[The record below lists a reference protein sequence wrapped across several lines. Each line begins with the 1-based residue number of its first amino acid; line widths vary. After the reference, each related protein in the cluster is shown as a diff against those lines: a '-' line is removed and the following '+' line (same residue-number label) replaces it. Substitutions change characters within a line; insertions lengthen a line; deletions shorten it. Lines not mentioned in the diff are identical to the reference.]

1 MPAAWTSWTRTTDPP
16 VRRFLFDTGVF
27 IYALGGEHHYRE
39 PCRAIL
45 REVRGKRLAAEASVE
60 LIHEF
65 AYVRLRQVG
74 NRDDAARSAHAIE
87 RSLSLHVVEPPDMER
102 ALDLW
107 SDYERLD
114 VRDAIFAAQALNRDI
129 DAILSPDRDFDDIPG
144 LERIDPADAEAVAGL
159 R

>member
-1 MPAAWTSWTRTTDPP
+1 

-27 IYALGGEHHYRE
+27 IYALGGEHFYRE

-45 REVRGKRLAAEASVE
+45 REMRGGQLAGEASLE

-65 AYVRLRQVG
+65 TYVRGRKMVA
-74 NRDDAARSAHAIE
+74 RREAAEAARDIADIC
-87 RSLSLHVVEPPDMER
+87 RLQVVEPSDIER

-107 SDYERLD
+107 STYEQLD
-114 VRDAIFAAQALNRDI
+114 MRDAIFAAQALNRDI
-129 DAILSPDRDFDDIPG
+129 DAILSPDRDFDGIPG
-144 LERIDPADAEAVAGL
+144 LERIDPADAEAVAKL

>member
-1 MPAAWTSWTRTTDPP
+1 

-27 IYALGGEHHYRE
+27 VYALGSEHRYRE

-45 REVRGKRLAAEASVE
+45 REMRGGRLAGEASVE

-65 AYVRLRQVG
+65 AYIRGRRRVTRFEAVESALDVADMCPLHTVG
-74 NRDDAARSAHAIE
+74 PH
-87 RSLSLHVVEPPDMER
+87 DMER

-107 SDYERLD
+107 REYVRLD
-114 VRDAIFAAQALNRDI
+114 MRDAIFAAQALNREI
-129 DAILSPDRDFDDIPG
+129 DAILSPDRGFDGIPG
-144 LERIDPADAEAVAGL
+144 IERIDPADTDAVATL

>member
-1 MPAAWTSWTRTTDPP
+1 
-16 VRRFLFDTGVF
+16 
-27 IYALGGEHHYRE
+27 
-39 PCRAIL
+39 
-45 REVRGKRLAAEASVE
+45 
-60 LIHEF
+60 
-65 AYVRLRQVG
+65 
-74 NRDDAARSAHAIE
+74 
-87 RSLSLHVVEPPDMER
+87 MER

-107 SDYERLD
+107 SGYERLD

>member
-1 MPAAWTSWTRTTDPP
+1 

-27 IYALGGEHHYRE
+27 VYALGGEHRYRE

-45 REVRGKRLAAEASVE
+45 REVQSRRLAAEASIE

-65 AYVRLRQVG
+65 AYVRLRRAG
-74 NRDDAARSAHAIE
+74 GRADAVRSARAVA
-87 RSLSLHVVEPPDMER
+87 RSLSLHTVEPSDMER

-107 SDYERLD
+107 SEHDRLD
-114 VRDAIFAAQALNRDI
+114 VRDAIFAAQALNRGI
-129 DAILSPDRDFDDIPG
+129 EAILSPDGDFDGIPG
-144 LERIDPADAEAVAGL
+144 LQRIDPVDAEAVATL